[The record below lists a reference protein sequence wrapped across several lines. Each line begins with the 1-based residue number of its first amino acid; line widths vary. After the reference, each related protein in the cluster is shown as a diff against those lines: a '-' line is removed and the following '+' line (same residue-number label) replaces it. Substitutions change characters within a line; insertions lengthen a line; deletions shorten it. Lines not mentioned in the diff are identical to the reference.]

1 MTEEQMIKMALEES
15 MKAEEKKDNFAT
27 VNLEEAFLKTVM
39 QMSQNDNLDKN
50 QLNIGVQFALENGF
64 TLEQAIEAQTIVG
77 DDPELMISYL
87 FDKMGLK

>member
-15 MKAEEKKDNFAT
+15 MKVEEKKDNFAT
-27 VNLEEAFLKTVM
+27 VNLEDAFLKTVM

-64 TLEQAIEAQTIVG
+64 TLEQAIEAQSIVG

-87 FDKMGLK
+87 FDKMALK

>member
-15 MKAEEKKDNFAT
+15 MKVEEKKDNFAT

-50 QLNIGVQFALENGF
+50 
-64 TLEQAIEAQTIVG
+64 
-77 DDPELMISYL
+77 
-87 FDKMGLK
+87 